1 VSLPVTDGR
10 FRLLDDVH
18 DPAAQLR
25 VEVQVVDVRP
35 EEEKSIYHFEDALNY
50 RKRKRFNIVSTSRK
64 VFVLLRFKI
73 K

>member
-18 DPAAQLR
+18 DPATQLR

-35 EEEKSIYHFEDALNY
+35 EEVKVLIILRILSMPGNE
-50 RKRKRFNIVSTSRK
+50 RGFNIVSASLE
-64 VFVLLRFKI
+64 VFVLLSSK
-73 K
+73 